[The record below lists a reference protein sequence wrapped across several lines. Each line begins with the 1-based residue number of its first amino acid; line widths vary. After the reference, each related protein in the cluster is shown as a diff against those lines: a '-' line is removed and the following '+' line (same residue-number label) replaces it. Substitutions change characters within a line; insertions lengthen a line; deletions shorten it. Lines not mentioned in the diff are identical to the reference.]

1 MLEWF
6 VLHFEESTLKWL
18 KYARKKN
25 FDSCQLVRG
34 RQRVFIIKV
43 LTSPPCDW
51 DKTEHCGIVSH
62 TLYLHTHTMMVD
74 AEEEAEFSKPL
85 NRWGRFSLSPLSLL
99 QLGPN
104 ERTSVS
110 WSLRWIKMIAVWDKT
125 LCCLKFSSALPCCSQ
140 YFCPGKNCNQSFSFG
155 KPVRGSSPFIGPA
168 LSLTP
173 LKQEST
179 HR

>member
-1 MLEWF
+1 MTE
-6 VLHFEESTLKWL
+6 T
-18 KYARKKN
+18 
-25 FDSCQLVRG
+25 
-34 RQRVFIIKV
+34 RQSIAALFLI
-43 LTSPPCDW
+43 LCT
-51 DKTEHCGIVSH
+51 
-62 TLYLHTHTMMVD
+62 YTHTMMVD
-74 AEEEAEFSKPL
+74 AEEETEFSKPL

-110 WSLRWIKMIAVWDKT
+110 WSLRWIKMIAVRQT
-125 LCCLKFSSALPCCSQ
+125 LCSLKFSSALPCCSQ
-140 YFCPGKNCNQSFSFG
+140 YFCLGKNCNQSFSFG